1 METNHLQKIKVA
13 GHLED
18 KRGIF
23 QMAISWKGIDGRRIR
38 KSYSTGLPVKGNKKR
53 AEAMMREKCDEV
65 SAELAVEYTTL
76 GVGNPNG
83 ILFADF
89 MEHQW
94 LPAIKNEVKVT
105 TYGGYNLN
113 VTRTIAPY
121 FRKHAIYLKKL
132 TADDINAFYS
142 EQLKQVKATSIHKYH
157 ANISKAL
164 KYALEKG
171 LINHSVMAK
180 VKRPKA
186 ERFVGEFLRQSEVI
200 ELFEAVKGH
209 KLELGVILG
218 AFYGLRRGEVVGLK
232 WRAIDFEA
240 NTITIDHTV
249 TSAYVDGKN
258 ILIEGD
264 TTKTK
269 SSFRT
274 LPLVPSFREKLLEV
288 RANQEYYKKL
298 CGNSYDKVE
307 GQYVYVNQ
315 LGKRIKPNYLTSTF
329 PEFMEKNGFRRL
341 RYHDLRHSSASLL
354 LASGVPLKQI
364 QEWLGHSDFAITAN
378 IYAHLDFNS
387 KIDAANA
394 MTWIEKTTLYQ
405 PQESQS

>member
-23 QMAISWKGIDGRRIR
+23 QMAISWKGLDGRRIR

-65 SAELAVEYTTL
+65 SAELAIEFNTL
-76 GVGNPNG
+76 GIGNPNG

-113 VTRTIAPY
+113 VTRAIAPY
-121 FRKHAIYLKKL
+121 FREHGIYLKKL

-157 ANISKAL
+157 ENISKAL

-171 LINHSVMAK
+171 VINHSVMAK

-186 ERFVGEFLRQSEVI
+186 ERFVGKFLRQSEVI

-249 TSAYVDGKN
+249 TSAYVEGKN

-274 LPLVPSFREKLLEV
+274 LPLVPSFREKLLEI
-288 RANQEYYKKL
+288 RAEQEYYKKL

-307 GQYVYVNQ
+307 GQ
-315 LGKRIKPNYLTSTF
+315 
-329 PEFMEKNGFRRL
+329 
-341 RYHDLRHSSASLL
+341 
-354 LASGVPLKQI
+354 
-364 QEWLGHSDFAITAN
+364 
-378 IYAHLDFNS
+378 
-387 KIDAANA
+387 
-394 MTWIEKTTLYQ
+394 
-405 PQESQS
+405 